1 MTPEN
6 LALISFVIITT
17 YTPGPNNISAASMG
31 VLYGYK
37 RTLPYLLGMVSGFFV
52 MLTLSGLV
60 SGFLLDQIPAFETIL
75 RIVGALYIL
84 WLAWH
89 TLKASYT
96 FDEENQKPLGYLQ
109 GFLLQ
114 VLNVKVIVYGLTLY
128 GTFLANKIPS
138 FFHLVLSAA
147 LFASVGF
154 TSVTLWT
161 LFGAGIRKYLNRPKV
176 GVLASALGMDKWR
189 SKLLWQA
196 AGLPVP
202 DYVLL
207 EADSDA
213 EAVAARLGL
222 PLFVKPVNEGSSIGV
237 TKVKAAAELRA
248 AFEAASRYDRLILAE
263 RYLGGGEYTVPIL
276 AGEAL
281 PVIRIVP
288 ATEFY
293 DYEAKYFRDD
303 TQYRCPCGL
312 EPAQE
317 QALQA
322 LALQAF
328 RVLGGRD
335 WGRIDILLD
344 AQGNPYLLEANT
356 IPGMTDHSLVPMAAR
371 VRGIDFQSLC
381 LRILETS
388 LERDER

>member
-1 MTPEN
+1 MERLMTPEN

-176 GVLASALGMDKWR
+176 RRAVNIVLALLLVYTAVDLSGLL
-189 SKLLWQA
+189 KL
-196 AGLPVP
+196 
-202 DYVLL
+202 
-207 EADSDA
+207 
-213 EAVAARLGL
+213 
-222 PLFVKPVNEGSSIGV
+222 I
-237 TKVKAAAELRA
+237 
-248 AFEAASRYDRLILAE
+248 
-263 RYLGGGEYTVPIL
+263 
-276 AGEAL
+276 
-281 PVIRIVP
+281 
-288 ATEFY
+288 
-293 DYEAKYFRDD
+293 
-303 TQYRCPCGL
+303 
-312 EPAQE
+312 
-317 QALQA
+317 
-322 LALQAF
+322 
-328 RVLGGRD
+328 
-335 WGRIDILLD
+335 
-344 AQGNPYLLEANT
+344 
-356 IPGMTDHSLVPMAAR
+356 H
-371 VRGIDFQSLC
+371 
-381 LRILETS
+381 
-388 LERDER
+388 